1 MTNKTAVWWSNTKQ
15 FIKRDWSS
23 NPFRFFLEITA
34 WVISIGCAITYAYTV
49 PEIPFIP
56 LYCAFITGCVIGA
69 WCAYTRGSFGL
80 FGNYTLL
87 AVIDMTGL
95 IKLLLIEVNK

>member
-1 MTNKTAVWWSNTKQ
+1 MTKAFGAWWSGTQQ
-15 FIKRDWSS
+15 FIAKDWSS
-23 NPFRFFLEITA
+23 HPFRFCLEMTA

-49 PEIPFIP
+49 PNIPFIP
-56 LYCAFITGCVIGA
+56 LYCAFITGCVISA

-87 AVIDMTGL
+87 AIIDMTGL
-95 IKLLLIEVNK
+95 IKLILMK